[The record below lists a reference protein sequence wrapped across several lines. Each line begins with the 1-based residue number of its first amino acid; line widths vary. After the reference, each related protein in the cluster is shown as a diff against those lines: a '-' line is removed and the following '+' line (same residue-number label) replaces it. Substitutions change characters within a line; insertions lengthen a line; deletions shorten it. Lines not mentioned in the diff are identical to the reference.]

1 MRTVPLSLPPEM
13 TMTHGRNIAVFCII
27 FIHTVATLWIIKDFG
42 GISTNNLDGG
52 SLGHTPFT
60 RNQPKLRFQWTSLEL
75 HSKLA
80 KVMYAHQH
88 NCSVPVAAHRFR
100 SSYGP
105 QGPENSRNYG
115 LGSEL
120 HVWGHLALLARNKGV
135 RIRTTPRLD
144 WSWWDHD
151 TCNGTASSSLLACY
165 FPHAETSKCLDET
178 LDDDA
183 TKISSSSLCGPQF
196 GETLS
201 VSEERMALT
210 EYLFASVSPLVVHE
224 ATKQLQLVFPNGTVP
239 ANLITIH
246 IRWGDKETEMQLKS
260 ITTYIEAAKKVV
272 AEKQIDTVNIL
283 LCTEDPKATV
293 AFYSQIPKDW
303 NVYLDQFYTYMLPF
317 RSENSSYNALGDIS
331 MQVLMG
337 KAGLWALGSL
347 LVSMEANIFILT
359 TKSNWS
365 RLMNELR
372 LGIVNPRCNNCTIM
386 VDLGYGEC

>member
-1 MRTVPLSLPPEM
+1 MIQ
-13 TMTHGRNIAVFCII
+13 GRCAVVFCII
-27 FIHTVATLWIIKDFG
+27 VSHIVVTLWIIKVFA
-42 GISTNNLDGG
+42 GISTTNFDGG
-52 SLGHTPFT
+52 TLEKQPSATNL
-60 RNQPKLRFQWTSLEL
+60 PKLRFQWTSLEL

-80 KVMYAHQH
+80 KLMHAHQH

-105 QGPENSRNYG
+105 QGPQNSRNYG

-120 HVWGHLALLARNKGV
+120 HVWGHLALVARNKGV

-165 FPHAETSKCLDET
+165 FPHAETSNCADET

-183 TKISSSSLCGPQF
+183 TKISSPSLCGSLF
-196 GETLS
+196 GETIS

-210 EYLFASVSPLVVHE
+210 EYLFASVSPLVFQE
-224 ATKQLQLVFPNGTVP
+224 ATKQLHLVFPNGTVP
-239 ANLITIH
+239 SNLITIH

-260 ITTYIEAAKKVV
+260 ITTYIEATKKVV
-272 AEKQIDTVNIL
+272 AEKHIDTVNIL

-293 AFYSQIPKDW
+293 AFYSQMPKDW

-317 RSENSSYNALGDIS
+317 RSENSTYNALGDIS

-337 KAGLWALGSL
+337 KAELWALGSL

-372 LGIVNPRCNNCTIM
+372 LGIVNPRCNNCTTM